1 MCTLISGAQ
10 FHLFS
15 SSPQG
20 AVVLVKAA
28 ASSSCKLQQLQMH
41 GCGIA
46 DMGFIQGA
54 IKLRAE
60 EALAN
65 AKGPKKKAKKK
76 KKGGKA
82 KEEPAGE
89 PLNCQHD
96 RIAQLILT
104 HAVLHR
110 HTSGGNG
117 QNLQACTKSAAAF
130 GAQAS
135 TWSDLRV
142 YGLTRDAMQSAI
154 VLEDTS
160 ELHYSPNGCHAT
172 QCCLTGVVACC
183 LT

>member
-117 QNLQACTKSAAAF
+117 PNLQACTKSAAAF
-130 GAQAS
+130 GAVKPA
-135 TWSDLRV
+135 D
-142 YGLTRDAMQSAI
+142 
-154 VLEDTS
+154 
-160 ELHYSPNGCHAT
+160 
-172 QCCLTGVVACC
+172 GV
-183 LT
+183 TFMSMGS

>member
-1 MCTLISGAQ
+1 M
-10 FHLFS
+10 
-15 SSPQG
+15 
-20 AVVLVKAA
+20 VLVKAT

-46 DMGFIQGA
+46 NMGFIQGA

-89 PLNCQHD
+89 PLSRQHICPID
-96 RIAQLILT
+96 PCPRSVAQTDLRFECNKSKSMHQICSSIW
-104 HAVLHR
+104 AVTPADEHNFMSMGLHTLNSGGVSR
-110 HTSGGNG
+110 RDPTQSASGLKDTSGPH
-117 QNLQACTKSAAAF
+117 CF
-130 GAQAS
+130 
-135 TWSDLRV
+135 
-142 YGLTRDAMQSAI
+142 
-154 VLEDTS
+154 
-160 ELHYSPNGCHAT
+160 PNRCHAT
-172 QCCLTGVVACC
+172 RCCLIGVIACC

>member
-1 MCTLISGAQ
+1 M
-10 FHLFS
+10 
-15 SSPQG
+15 
-20 AVVLVKAA
+20 VLVKAA

-54 IKLRAE
+54 IKLRVE

-89 PLNCQHD
+89 PLSCQHD
-96 RIAQLILT
+96 RFAQMILT

-110 HTSGGNG
+110 HTS
-117 QNLQACTKSAAAF
+117 
-130 GAQAS
+130 
-135 TWSDLRV
+135 D
-142 YGLTRDAMQSAI
+142 
-154 VLEDTS
+154 
-160 ELHYSPNGCHAT
+160 
-172 QCCLTGVVACC
+172 
-183 LT
+183 

>member
-1 MCTLISGAQ
+1 
-10 FHLFS
+10 
-15 SSPQG
+15 
-20 AVVLVKAA
+20 VVLVKAT

-89 PLNCQHD
+89 PLSRQHICPID
-96 RIAQLILT
+96 PCPRSVAQTDLRFECNKSKSMHQICSSIW
-104 HAVLHR
+104 AVTPADEHNFMSMGLH
-110 HTSGGNG
+110 TLNSGGCFQKGSNAKRKWIEG
-117 QNLQACTKSAAAF
+117 YKWATLLPKQMSCNPMLLNRCDSMLL
-130 GAQAS
+130 
-135 TWSDLRV
+135 DL
-142 YGLTRDAMQSAI
+142 I
-154 VLEDTS
+154 
-160 ELHYSPNGCHAT
+160 ELRIYH
-172 QCCLTGVVACC
+172 
-183 LT
+183 